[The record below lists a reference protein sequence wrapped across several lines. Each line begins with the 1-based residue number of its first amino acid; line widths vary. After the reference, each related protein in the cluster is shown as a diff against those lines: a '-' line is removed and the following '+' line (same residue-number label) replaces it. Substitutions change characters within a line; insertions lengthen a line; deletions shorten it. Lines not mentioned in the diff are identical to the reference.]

1 MILPFKKSR
10 WSRIASPFKHLNR
23 STITTY
29 PGVYIEEDASLSL
42 SISHGNTAIPVFIGR
57 FQPKK
62 TSATPKAIR
71 VSSWLDFT
79 NLFNVGC
86 ITSIAITS
94 TKPTPP
100 PPTPPSG
107 KVVGD
112 TTVVATTNIALNAG
126 DTSSGYN
133 YAVAVGTYTTSSDAV
148 KLYFQ
153 NGGGPCYI
161 LPVANP
167 QDTATSSNRTETRLN
182 TASIQSL
189 RRR

>member
-1 MILPFKKSR
+1 MPTT
-10 WSRIASPFKHLNR
+10 P
-23 STITTY
+23 TY
-29 PGVYIEEDASLSL
+29 PGVYIEENASLSL

-62 TSATPKAIR
+62 TSSPLKAIR

-100 PPTPPSG
+100 PPPSPPSAN
-107 KVVGD
+107 VESD
-112 TTVVATTNIALNAG
+112 TATVATTDIALNAG
-126 DTSSGYN
+126 DTGSGYT
-133 YAVAVGTYTTSSDAV
+133 YAVTVGTYTISSDAV

-161 LPVANP
+161 LPVAKP
-167 QDTATSSNRTETRLN
+167 FLPAQ
-182 TASIQSL
+182 
-189 RRR
+189 